1 MPFTGVRVRLPPP
14 APKIP
19 MRIRIAH
26 SPDSDD
32 AFMFYPLV
40 KGLIDTEGLQIEH
53 VLADI
58 ETLNREALKG
68 TYEVSAI
75 SFHAYPYVAD
85 KYFVLPSGGSVGEG
99 YGPVVVSREPLDT
112 LRGKKIAVP
121 GKLTTAFLTLKLY
134 EPDFQA
140 VVVPFDKILD
150 EVEKGTVDAGLVI
163 HEGQLTYRDRNLYK
177 VVDLGEWW
185 KEETG
190 LPLPLGCNV
199 VRKDLG
205 RDIIKK
211 IEKLMRLSVE
221 TALREKEKALSY
233 AVDYARDLREDLS
246 RTEKFVSMYVNERT
260 IDYGEEGRE
269 AVRLLL
275 KKGKEAGIIEAEIPQ
290 AIFSDEAL

>member
-1 MPFTGVRVRLPPP
+1 M
-14 APKIP
+14 K
-19 MRIRIAH
+19 IRIAH

-40 KGLIDTEGLQIEH
+40 KGLIDTEGLEIEH

-85 KYFVLPSGGSVGEG
+85 KYAVLPSGGSVGEG
-99 YGPVVVSREPLDT
+99 YGPIVVAKEELSFLK
-112 LRGKKIAVP
+112 GKKIGVP
-121 GKLTTAFLTLKLY
+121 GELTTAFLTLKLY
-134 EPDFQA
+134 EPDFEP
-140 VVVPFDKILD
+140 VVIPFDQIINAVLEGK
-150 EVEKGTVDAGLVI
+150 VDAGLLI
-163 HEGQLTYRDRNLYK
+163 HEGQLSYEDYGLKK

-185 KEETG
+185 KEKFG

-205 RDIIKK
+205 RELIKK
-211 IEKLMRLSVE
+211 IERLMRKSVE
-221 TALREKEKALSY
+221 YALREKEEALAY
-233 AVDYARDLREDLS
+233 AMNYARDLSKDPQRAQ
-246 RTEKFVSMYVNERT
+246 KFVSMYVNERT
-260 IDYGEEGRE
+260 LDYGEDGRE

-275 KKGKEAGIIEAEIPQ
+275 KLGKEKGIIKAEIPEK
-290 AIFSDEAL
+290 IFSDELF

>member
-1 MPFTGVRVRLPPP
+1 M
-14 APKIP
+14 K
-19 MRIRIAH
+19 IRIAH

-40 KGLIDTEGLQIEH
+40 KGTIDTEGLEIEH

-85 KYFVLPSGGSVGEG
+85 KYLVLPSGGSVGEG
-99 YGPVVVSREPLDT
+99 YGPVVVAREKPESLK
-112 LRGKKIAVP
+112 GKRIAVP
-121 GKLTTAFLTLKLY
+121 GKLTTAYLTLKFY
-134 EPDFQA
+134 EPEFQPI
-140 VVVPFDKILD
+140 VVPFDRIIE
-150 EVEKGTVDAGLVI
+150 EVLKGSVDAGLVI
-163 HEGQLTYRDRNLYK
+163 HEGQLTYPDYGLVK

-185 KEETG
+185 KEEYG

-205 RDIIKK
+205 KETIKK
-211 IEKLMRLSVE
+211 IERLMKKSVE
-221 TALREKEKALSY
+221 FSLREREKALSY
-233 AVDYARDLREDLS
+233 AIDYARDLEDDPE
-246 RTEKFVSMYVNERT
+246 RTDRFVGMYVNERT
-260 IDYGEEGRE
+260 IDYGPDGRE

-275 KKGKEAGIIEAEIPQ
+275 RLGREREIIEVDIPEV
-290 AIFSDEAL
+290 IFSDEI

>member
-1 MPFTGVRVRLPPP
+1 M
-14 APKIP
+14 K
-19 MRIRIAH
+19 IRIAH

-40 KGLIDTEGLQIEH
+40 KGTIDTEGLEIEH

-85 KYFVLPSGGSVGEG
+85 KYLVLPSGGSVGEG
-99 YGPVVVSREPLDT
+99 YGPVVVAREKPESLK
-112 LRGKKIAVP
+112 GKRIAVP
-121 GKLTTAFLTLKLY
+121 GKLTTAYLTLKLY
-134 EPDFQA
+134 EPEFEP
-140 VVVPFDKILD
+140 VVVPFDRIIE
-150 EVEKGTVDAGLVI
+150 EVLKGSVDAGLVI
-163 HEGQLTYRDRNLYK
+163 HEGQLTYPDYGLVK

-185 KEETG
+185 KEEYG

-205 RDIIKK
+205 KETIKK
-211 IEKLMRLSVE
+211 IERLMKKSVE
-221 TALREKEKALSY
+221 FSLREREKALSY
-233 AVDYARDLREDLS
+233 AIDYARDLEEDPE
-246 RTEKFVSMYVNERT
+246 RTDRFVGMYVNERT
-260 IDYGEEGRE
+260 IDYGPDGRE

-275 KKGKEAGIIEAEIPQ
+275 RLGRERGIIEVDIPEV
-290 AIFSDEAL
+290 IFSDEI